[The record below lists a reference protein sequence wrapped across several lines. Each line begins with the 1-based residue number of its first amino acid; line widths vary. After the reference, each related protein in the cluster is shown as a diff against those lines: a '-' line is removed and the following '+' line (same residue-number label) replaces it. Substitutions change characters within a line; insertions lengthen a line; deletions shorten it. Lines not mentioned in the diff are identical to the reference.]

1 MAASSSVAPPADN
14 SEMANVDK
22 VLKEMLGTVVL
33 SGKREKNGREY
44 TPDYCTK

>member
-22 VLKEMLGTVVL
+22 VLKEMLGTVAL
-33 SGKREKNGREY
+33 SGKRERNEREY
-44 TPDYCTK
+44 ETDYCTK